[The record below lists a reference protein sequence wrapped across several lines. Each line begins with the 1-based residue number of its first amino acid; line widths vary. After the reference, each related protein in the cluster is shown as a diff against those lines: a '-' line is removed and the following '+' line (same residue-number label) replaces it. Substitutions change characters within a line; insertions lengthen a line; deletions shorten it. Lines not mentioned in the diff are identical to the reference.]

1 MIQVQAYNSKL
12 VGYCRYVEYEG
23 QTLYNAYDV
32 ITGLHIDPVPAYNCL
47 IKFPEAIYIM
57 DTTKGSLEKFD
68 NLGIIILDY
77 AYIDSNTYLN
87 LLGVSPLYRESN
99 YFDQYEIIDPITLIN
114 NEELYNSNLSHFE
127 FVLTVD
133 MNMGLNTLK

>member
-1 MIQVQAYNSKL
+1 
-12 VGYCRYVEYEG
+12 
-23 QTLYNAYDV
+23 
-32 ITGLHIDPVPAYNCL
+32 
-47 IKFPEAIYIM
+47 M
-57 DTTKGSLEKFD
+57 DTSKGSLERFD

-99 YFDQYEIIDPITLIN
+99 YFDQYEIIDPIKLIN

-127 FVLTVD
+127 FVLTID
-133 MNMGLNTLK
+133 MNTGLNTLK